1 MPHTSSFV
9 ESRPYGYGFTCTC
22 GAHSRAVS
30 SSAAAERQRRSHMKS
45 RHNINTTPSR
55 PVRAERAAW
64 DRIRRNDR

>member
-1 MPHTSSFV
+1 MPHPSSFV

-45 RHNINTTPSR
+45 RHNINATPSR
-55 PVRAERAAW
+55 LARAERAAW